1 MSKHPNPEEN
11 GNECENIRVSFTN
24 TNVVLNFEANVGYGN
39 QYICIQIKL
48 CLPILVIPAQD
59 ANYPI

>member
-1 MSKHPNPEEN
+1 MDV
-11 GNECENIRVSFTN
+11 ENIRVSFTN
-24 TNVVLNFEANVGYGN
+24 TNVVLNSDENVGYGN

-48 CLPILVIPAQD
+48 CLPILIIPAQD